1 MHFFED
7 SFLIH
12 LHIKYIS
19 FLYVL
24 YQRTV
29 SRKSKNWARTLSSK
43 DHELVFTLIWSYI
56 KILNNFNFP
65 PLQENL
71 FIDFSVCYFGFY
83 SLRLFT
89 MYISIYRCVGMP
101 KCSSFLCDTV
111 PLILNQYH
119 TVLYKFI
126 FSQIV
131 DTLIIF
137 PQFIFYML
145 IYHFLAYLSAQFFLP
160 PNPSPQD
167 PCIYIGWLREL
178 QRVDKLNAKSPLSPF
193 PPIFSPPPHLP
204 FPLSPSCPHSLA
216 KEYGG
221 RVNEL
226 GMLRGGRGMK

>member
-1 MHFFED
+1 MNFFED

-19 FLYVL
+19 FFYVL
-24 YQRTV
+24 SQRAV
-29 SRKSKNWARTLSSK
+29 SRKSKNWACTLSSK

-137 PQFIFYML
+137 PNLFFTCLSISFWHIYPHNFFYPL
-145 IYHFLAYLSAQFFLP
+145 I
-160 PNPSPQD
+160 
-167 PCIYIGWLREL
+167 
-178 QRVDKLNAKSPLSPF
+178 
-193 PPIFSPPPHLP
+193 PPPRILV
-204 FPLSPSCPHSLA
+204 
-216 KEYGG
+216 YT
-221 RVNEL
+221 
-226 GMLRGGRGMK
+226 